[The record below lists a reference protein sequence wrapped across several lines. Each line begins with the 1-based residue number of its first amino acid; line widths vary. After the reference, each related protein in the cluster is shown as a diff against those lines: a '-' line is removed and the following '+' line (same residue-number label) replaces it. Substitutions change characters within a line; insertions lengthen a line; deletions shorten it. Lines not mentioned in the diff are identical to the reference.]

1 VIPCL
6 NEADTLAGC
15 IESALIAVREHAIR
29 CEIIVADNGSDDD
42 SAAIAERL
50 GARVV
55 VVEHRGYGHALM
67 GGMDAARGRFIVM
80 GDADGSYDFREIPR
94 FVVKLREGF
103 DLVQGCRLPSGGGS
117 VMPGAMP
124 SLHYW
129 WGNPMFSWL
138 ARWWFKAPI
147 RDVYCGMRGLTRE
160 LYRRLEHSCTGM
172 EFATEMII
180 KATFGG
186 ARIAE
191 VPITLHPSGRRSH
204 GSHLRTFQDGWRT
217 LRFFLLYSPR
227 WLFLMP
233 GILLVAL
240 GLLGYG
246 LALPGL
252 RLAGVRLDV
261 HTLLVASLSILL
273 GYQSIL
279 FYLST
284 KTFAIRDGLLPADP
298 GLERFFEA
306 VNLERGLLAG
316 AIAILVGVGLLAVAV
331 NEWRLSGFG
340 DLDYAYT
347 MRRLIPGATLTAL
360 GFQTILSGFF
370 ISILGM
376 RRR

>member
-1 VIPCL
+1 
-6 NEADTLAGC
+6 
-15 IESALIAVREHAIR
+15 
-29 CEIIVADNGSDDD
+29 
-42 SAAIAERL
+42 
-50 GARVV
+50 
-55 VVEHRGYGHALM
+55 M
-67 GGMDAARGRFIVM
+67 
-80 GDADGSYDFREIPR
+80 
-94 FVVKLREGF
+94 
-103 DLVQGCRLPSGGGS
+103 
-117 VMPGAMP
+117 
-124 SLHYW
+124 
-129 WGNPMFSWL
+129 
-138 ARWWFKAPI
+138 
-147 RDVYCGMRGLTRE
+147 
-160 LYRRLEHSCTGM
+160 
-172 EFATEMII
+172 
-180 KATFGG
+180 
-186 ARIAE
+186 
-191 VPITLHPSGRRSH
+191 
-204 GSHLRTFQDGWRT
+204 
-217 LRFFLLYSPR
+217 
-227 WLFLMP
+227 
-233 GILLVAL
+233 
-240 GLLGYG
+240 
-246 LALPGL
+246 
-252 RLAGVRLDV
+252 